1 MSLRSADSRLFSKKI
16 RALFATQKAENNEN
30 DVENRWKSSGNS
42 VVHVGKATSQ
52 EAWALRSFR
61 RKNET
66 LEDLLSL
73 PPSERHR
80 AMARLRSEKVA
91 QEMREERNRDL
102 LRVIC

>member
-16 RALFATQKAENNEN
+16 RALFATQKAENHE
-30 DVENRWKSSGNS
+30 KSSGNP
-42 VVHVGKATSQ
+42 VVHVGRATSQ